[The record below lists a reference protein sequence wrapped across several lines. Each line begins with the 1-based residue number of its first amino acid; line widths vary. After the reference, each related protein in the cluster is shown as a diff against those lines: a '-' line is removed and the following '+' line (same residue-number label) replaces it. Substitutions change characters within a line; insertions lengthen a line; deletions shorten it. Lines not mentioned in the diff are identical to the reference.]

1 MTMNISHNQREQV
14 RLSVLRYCESADQY
28 GLAASL
34 LLQFLRNEG
43 LRGLTAAQLEAELL
57 YLADKSLIAAVAKP
71 VSPENG
77 AWRIT
82 APGRDFL
89 ALRSREDA

>member
-1 MTMNISHNQREQV
+1 MTTQQREQA
-14 RLSVLRYCESADQY
+14 RLSLLRYCDSADQY

-43 LRGLTAAQLEAELL
+43 FRGLTPAGLDAEIL
-57 YLADKSLIAAVAKP
+57 YLADKGFLVMVDKVI
-71 VSPENG
+71 SPENR

-82 APGRDFL
+82 ASGRDFL
-89 ALRSREDA
+89 AARNLENV